1 MTLINPDSF
10 TSVRAT
16 KKILSCVDKITQ
28 NTEFFF
34 EMVSNLNFQTDECK
48 CQVRRG
54 KNTGEDN
61 FIIIEHYLSIIVNNL
76 QIY

>member
-1 MTLINPDSF
+1 
-10 TSVRAT
+10 
-16 KKILSCVDKITQ
+16 LSL
-28 NTEFFF
+28 
-34 EMVSNLNFQTDECK
+34 NLYFQTDECK
-48 CQVRRG
+48 CQVRRE

>member
-1 MTLINPDSF
+1 MHWNRLYFDNLYWILIQRN
-10 TSVRAT
+10 T
-16 KKILSCVDKITQ
+16 K
-28 NTEFFF
+28 FFI
-34 EMVSNLNFQTDECK
+34 EIVSNLYFQTDECK
-48 CQVRRG
+48 CQVRRE